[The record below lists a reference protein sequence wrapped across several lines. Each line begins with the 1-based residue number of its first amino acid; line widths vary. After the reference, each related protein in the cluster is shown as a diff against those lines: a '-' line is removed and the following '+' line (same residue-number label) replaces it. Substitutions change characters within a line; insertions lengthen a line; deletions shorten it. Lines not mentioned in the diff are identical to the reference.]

1 MSCEQICRRKQ
12 SFFVSKLSV
21 AIVVPMYALAQ
32 ILNHLLLD
40 VITFINEKSKELC
53 AYVSILNVLKMD
65 CVHG

>member
-1 MSCEQICRRKQ
+1 
-12 SFFVSKLSV
+12 
-21 AIVVPMYALAQ
+21 MYALAQ